1 MREFLFTLL
10 QAVAT
15 AAIPVCAAFL
25 VQFLRKKS
33 EQIGAQIDNMELKE
47 LLDEV
52 TDAVSTAVT
61 YTSQTY
67 VDALKKEGI
76 FDVEAQKTALETSL
90 KMAISLLSE
99 SARSALATIYETSTT
114 TLSAR
119 SRQKSAIR
127 RQLHKS
133 IEPSPVI
140 TPGRALFLFLEAEQ
154 RHR

>member
-47 LLDEV
+47 LLTEV

-67 VDALKKEGI
+67 LDALKKEGI
-76 FDVEAQKTALETSL
+76 FDVEAQKIALETSL

-99 SARSALATIYETSTT
+99 SARSALATIYGNLDDYLVS
-114 TLSAR
+114 
-119 SRQKSAIR
+119 KI
-127 RQLHKS
+127 
-133 IEPSPVI
+133 
-140 TPGRALFLFLEAEQ
+140 EAEVRNQ
-154 RHR
+154 KMIA

>member
-76 FDVEAQKTALETSL
+76 FDVEAQKIALETSL
-90 KMAISLLSE
+90 NMAISLLSE
-99 SARSALATIYETSTT
+99 SARSALATIYGNLDDYLVS
-114 TLSAR
+114 
-119 SRQKSAIR
+119 KI
-127 RQLHKS
+127 
-133 IEPSPVI
+133 
-140 TPGRALFLFLEAEQ
+140 EAEVRNQ
-154 RHR
+154 KMSA

>member
-47 LLDEV
+47 LLAEV

-67 VDALKKEGI
+67 VDALKKGGI

-99 SARSALATIYETSTT
+99 SARSALATIYGNLDDYLVS
-114 TLSAR
+114 
-119 SRQKSAIR
+119 KI
-127 RQLHKS
+127 
-133 IEPSPVI
+133 
-140 TPGRALFLFLEAEQ
+140 EAEVRNQ
-154 RHR
+154 KMIA

>member
-67 VDALKKEGI
+67 VDALKKEGV

-99 SARSALATIYETSTT
+99 SARSALATIYGNLDDYLVS
-114 TLSAR
+114 
-119 SRQKSAIR
+119 KI
-127 RQLHKS
+127 
-133 IEPSPVI
+133 
-140 TPGRALFLFLEAEQ
+140 EAEVRNQ
-154 RHR
+154 KTAA

>member
-33 EQIGAQIDNMELKE
+33 EQIGAQTDNMELKE

-99 SARSALATIYETSTT
+99 SARSALATIYGNLDDYLVS
-114 TLSAR
+114 
-119 SRQKSAIR
+119 KI
-127 RQLHKS
+127 
-133 IEPSPVI
+133 
-140 TPGRALFLFLEAEQ
+140 EAEVRNQ
-154 RHR
+154 KTTA

>member
-61 YTSQTY
+61 YTGQTY

-99 SARSALATIYETSTT
+99 SARSALATIYGNLDDYLVS
-114 TLSAR
+114 
-119 SRQKSAIR
+119 KI
-127 RQLHKS
+127 
-133 IEPSPVI
+133 
-140 TPGRALFLFLEAEQ
+140 EAEVRNQ
-154 RHR
+154 KTAA

>member
-1 MREFLFTLL
+1 MREFLFILL

-99 SARSALATIYETSTT
+99 SARSALATIYGNLDDYLVS
-114 TLSAR
+114 
-119 SRQKSAIR
+119 KI
-127 RQLHKS
+127 
-133 IEPSPVI
+133 
-140 TPGRALFLFLEAEQ
+140 EAEVRNQ
-154 RHR
+154 KTAA

>member
-61 YTSQTY
+61 YASQTY

-99 SARSALATIYETSTT
+99 SARSALATIYGNLDDYLVS
-114 TLSAR
+114 
-119 SRQKSAIR
+119 KI
-127 RQLHKS
+127 
-133 IEPSPVI
+133 
-140 TPGRALFLFLEAEQ
+140 EAEVRNQ
-154 RHR
+154 KTAA

>member
-90 KMAISLLSE
+90 KMVISLLSE
-99 SARSALATIYETSTT
+99 SARSALATIYGNLDDYLVS
-114 TLSAR
+114 
-119 SRQKSAIR
+119 KI
-127 RQLHKS
+127 
-133 IEPSPVI
+133 
-140 TPGRALFLFLEAEQ
+140 EAEVRNQ
-154 RHR
+154 KTAA

>member
-33 EQIGAQIDNMELKE
+33 EQTGAQIDNMELKE

-99 SARSALATIYETSTT
+99 SARSALATIYGNLDDYLVS
-114 TLSAR
+114 
-119 SRQKSAIR
+119 KI
-127 RQLHKS
+127 
-133 IEPSPVI
+133 
-140 TPGRALFLFLEAEQ
+140 EAEVRNQ
-154 RHR
+154 KMIA

>member
-10 QAVAT
+10 EAIAT

-33 EQIGAQIDNMELKE
+33 EQIGTQIDNMELKE

-99 SARSALATIYETSTT
+99 SARSALATIYGNLDDYLVS
-114 TLSAR
+114 
-119 SRQKSAIR
+119 KI
-127 RQLHKS
+127 
-133 IEPSPVI
+133 
-140 TPGRALFLFLEAEQ
+140 EAEVRNQ
-154 RHR
+154 KTAA

>member
-76 FDVEAQKTALETSL
+76 FDVEAQKIALETSL
-90 KMAISLLSE
+90 NMAISLLSE
-99 SARSALATIYETSTT
+99 SARSALATIYGNLDDYLVST
-114 TLSAR
+114 
-119 SRQKSAIR
+119 I
-127 RQLHKS
+127 
-133 IEPSPVI
+133 
-140 TPGRALFLFLEAEQ
+140 EAEVRNQ
-154 RHR
+154 KMSA

>member
-47 LLDEV
+47 LLAEV

-99 SARSALATIYETSTT
+99 SARSALATIYGNLDDYLVS
-114 TLSAR
+114 
-119 SRQKSAIR
+119 KI
-127 RQLHKS
+127 
-133 IEPSPVI
+133 
-140 TPGRALFLFLEAEQ
+140 EAEVRNQ
-154 RHR
+154 KTAA

>member
-33 EQIGAQIDNMELKE
+33 EQIGAHIDNMELKE

-76 FDVEAQKTALETSL
+76 FDVEAQKIALETSL
-90 KMAISLLSE
+90 NMAISLLSE
-99 SARSALATIYETSTT
+99 SARSALATIYGNLDDYLVS
-114 TLSAR
+114 
-119 SRQKSAIR
+119 KI
-127 RQLHKS
+127 
-133 IEPSPVI
+133 
-140 TPGRALFLFLEAEQ
+140 EAEVRNQ
-154 RHR
+154 KMIA

>member
-76 FDVEAQKTALETSL
+76 FDVEAQKIALETSL

-99 SARSALATIYETSTT
+99 SARSALATIYGNLDDYLVS
-114 TLSAR
+114 
-119 SRQKSAIR
+119 KI
-127 RQLHKS
+127 
-133 IEPSPVI
+133 
-140 TPGRALFLFLEAEQ
+140 EAEVRNQ
-154 RHR
+154 KMIA

>member
-76 FDVEAQKTALETSL
+76 FDVEAQKKALETSL
-90 KMAISLLSE
+90 NMAISLLSE
-99 SARSALATIYETSTT
+99 SARSALETIYGNLDDYLVST
-114 TLSAR
+114 
-119 SRQKSAIR
+119 I
-127 RQLHKS
+127 
-133 IEPSPVI
+133 
-140 TPGRALFLFLEAEQ
+140 EAEVRTQ
-154 RHR
+154 KTAA

>member
-99 SARSALATIYETSTT
+99 SARSALATIYGNLDDYLVS
-114 TLSAR
+114 
-119 SRQKSAIR
+119 KI
-127 RQLHKS
+127 
-133 IEPSPVI
+133 
-140 TPGRALFLFLEAEQ
+140 EAEVRNQ
-154 RHR
+154 KTAA

>member
-67 VDALKKEGI
+67 AG
-76 FDVEAQKTALETSL
+76 A
-90 KMAISLLSE
+90 
-99 SARSALATIYETSTT
+99 
-114 TLSAR
+114 
-119 SRQKSAIR
+119 
-127 RQLHKS
+127 
-133 IEPSPVI
+133 
-140 TPGRALFLFLEAEQ
+140 
-154 RHR
+154 

>member
-52 TDAVSTAVT
+52 TDAVSAAVT

-99 SARSALATIYETSTT
+99 SARSALATIYGNLDDYLVS
-114 TLSAR
+114 
-119 SRQKSAIR
+119 KI
-127 RQLHKS
+127 
-133 IEPSPVI
+133 
-140 TPGRALFLFLEAEQ
+140 EAEVRNQ
-154 RHR
+154 KTAA

>member
-25 VQFLRKKS
+25 VQCLRKKS

-47 LLDEV
+47 LLTEV

-76 FDVEAQKTALETSL
+76 FDVEAQKIALETSL

-99 SARSALATIYETSTT
+99 SARSALATIYGNLDDYLVS
-114 TLSAR
+114 
-119 SRQKSAIR
+119 KI
-127 RQLHKS
+127 
-133 IEPSPVI
+133 
-140 TPGRALFLFLEAEQ
+140 EAEVRNQ
-154 RHR
+154 KMIA

>member
-33 EQIGAQIDNMELKE
+33 EQIGAQIDNTELKE

-99 SARSALATIYETSTT
+99 SARSALATIYGNLDDYLVS
-114 TLSAR
+114 
-119 SRQKSAIR
+119 KI
-127 RQLHKS
+127 
-133 IEPSPVI
+133 
-140 TPGRALFLFLEAEQ
+140 EAEVRNQ
-154 RHR
+154 KTAA

>member
-76 FDVEAQKTALETSL
+76 FDVEAQKIALETSL
-90 KMAISLLSE
+90 NMAISLLSE
-99 SARSALATIYETSTT
+99 SARSALATIYGNLDDYLVS
-114 TLSAR
+114 
-119 SRQKSAIR
+119 KI
-127 RQLHKS
+127 
-133 IEPSPVI
+133 
-140 TPGRALFLFLEAEQ
+140 EAEVRNQ
-154 RHR
+154 KMIA

>member
-47 LLDEV
+47 LLTEV

-76 FDVEAQKTALETSL
+76 FDVEAQKIALETSL

-99 SARSALATIYETSTT
+99 SARSALATIYGNLDDYLVS
-114 TLSAR
+114 
-119 SRQKSAIR
+119 KI
-127 RQLHKS
+127 
-133 IEPSPVI
+133 
-140 TPGRALFLFLEAEQ
+140 EAEVRNQ
-154 RHR
+154 KMIA

>member
-1 MREFLFTLL
+1 MFTLL

-25 VQFLRKKS
+25 VQFLRNKS
-33 EQIGAQIDNMELKE
+33 EQIGAQIDNLELKE

-61 YTSQTY
+61 YTNQTY

-99 SARSALATIYETSTT
+99 SARSALAAIYG
-114 TLSAR
+114 TLDDYLVS
-119 SRQKSAIR
+119 KI
-127 RQLHKS
+127 
-133 IEPSPVI
+133 
-140 TPGRALFLFLEAEQ
+140 EAEVRNQ
-154 RHR
+154 KMIA

>member
-1 MREFLFTLL
+1 MLFRS
-10 QAVAT
+10 
-15 AAIPVCAAFL
+15 IPVCAAFL

-47 LLDEV
+47 LLTEV

-76 FDVEAQKTALETSL
+76 FDVEAQKIALETSL

-99 SARSALATIYETSTT
+99 SARSALATIYGNLDDYLVS
-114 TLSAR
+114 
-119 SRQKSAIR
+119 KI
-127 RQLHKS
+127 
-133 IEPSPVI
+133 
-140 TPGRALFLFLEAEQ
+140 EAEVRNQ
-154 RHR
+154 KMIA

>member
-10 QAVAT
+10 EAIAT

-33 EQIGAQIDNMELKE
+33 EQIGTQIDNMELKE
-47 LLDEV
+47 LLAEV

-76 FDVEAQKTALETSL
+76 FDVEAQKIALETSL
-90 KMAISLLSE
+90 NMAISLLSE
-99 SARSALATIYETSTT
+99 SARSALATIYGNLDDYLVS
-114 TLSAR
+114 
-119 SRQKSAIR
+119 KI
-127 RQLHKS
+127 
-133 IEPSPVI
+133 
-140 TPGRALFLFLEAEQ
+140 EAEVRNQ
-154 RHR
+154 KMIA